1 MEAGAHSG
9 TIEHEAPKP
18 GPEHA
23 RLAVFIGQCRRHATG
38 AAKAR
43 RREECHFPW
52 DAGWTLDSRRA
63 RVSGMVFS
71 LEVTR

>member
-1 MEAGAHSG
+1 MEARPHSG
-9 TIEHEAPKP
+9 TFEHEAPKP

-23 RLAVFIGQCRRHATG
+23 RLAVFIRKCRRHATG

-43 RREECHFPW
+43 RHEECHFPW